1 LAGKNIRPI
10 DLQKV
15 GIFEPFKVCL
25 IGKQIQI
32 TQEAKMIK
40 ELTQDAE
47 KRMRSAIQSLHDD
60 LSVIRTGRAN
70 PSLVERMSV
79 EYYGSP
85 VPLIQLAT
93 IGVPEPRQLMIK
105 PFDQASI
112 KDIEKAILASDLGLT
127 PMNDGKV
134 IRLNLPPL
142 NEERRRDLI
151 RSVHNRLEEA
161 RIAVRNIRR
170 DINKDMRDFEEEKMI
185 SKDDLERGE
194 EDVQKMTDKYID
206 EIGEVGKNKETEI
219 MEV

>member
-1 LAGKNIRPI
+1 
-10 DLQKV
+10 
-15 GIFEPFKVCL
+15 
-25 IGKQIQI
+25 
-32 TQEAKMIK
+32 MIK
-40 ELTQDAE
+40 ELTQEAE
-47 KRMRSAIQSLHDD
+47 KRMKSAIQSLHDD

-93 IGVPEPRQLMIK
+93 IGVPEPRQLLIK
-105 PFDQASI
+105 PFDQASV
-112 KDIEKAILASDLGLT
+112 KDIEKAILSSDLGLT

-151 RSVHNRLEEA
+151 RMVHNRLEEA

-185 SKDDLERGE
+185 SKDDLASGE
-194 EDVQKMTDKYID
+194 EDIQKMTDRYIE
-206 EIGEVGKNKETEI
+206 EIGEVGKLKEMEI